1 MIDSIRAA
9 VRNLKRKWRRSVLTF
24 IGIAVG
30 VASVVVISTIG
41 EYGKTTV
48 TTELESLGLGGIM
61 VSANSQT
68 GYTSMEEK
76 ELEVIKKNNHVEH
89 AMPVMMLYSTLNI
102 RKETKDTLILGV
114 DETADQIISLE
125 VVHGRGFHAADIS
138 SNAKVCLIDQ
148 NLAKSAYSRENIVGK
163 EIYLSV
169 NGSYDAYTVI
179 GIIKTGSGL
188 LQSALGSYIP
198 TFVYVPYSTLQQSV
212 GETTFQQIAV
222 RVDNE
227 NDVDDISASI
237 VKSLERETGNP
248 GMYTAENLAKQ
259 KDGLTHL
266 LDTITLALTA
276 IGAISLFVASLSIMT
291 MMLVS
296 VNERTREIGI
306 KKSIGASKNNILME
320 FLTEALLISMI
331 GSLIGAGIG
340 ILVTYLASL
349 SLGVTVTFQLDMIL
363 YTILLSIG
371 VGVIFGV
378 NPALKAA
385 NMQPVDALRTE

>member
-138 SNAKVCLIDQ
+138 SNAKVCLI
-148 NLAKSAYSRENIVGK
+148 
-163 EIYLSV
+163 
-169 NGSYDAYTVI
+169 
-179 GIIKTGSGL
+179 
-188 LQSALGSYIP
+188 YI
-198 TFVYVPYSTLQQSV
+198 
-212 GETTFQQIAV
+212 
-222 RVDNE
+222 
-227 NDVDDISASI
+227 
-237 VKSLERETGNP
+237 
-248 GMYTAENLAKQ
+248 
-259 KDGLTHL
+259 
-266 LDTITLALTA
+266 
-276 IGAISLFVASLSIMT
+276 
-291 MMLVS
+291 
-296 VNERTREIGI
+296 
-306 KKSIGASKNNILME
+306 
-320 FLTEALLISMI
+320 
-331 GSLIGAGIG
+331 
-340 ILVTYLASL
+340 
-349 SLGVTVTFQLDMIL
+349 
-363 YTILLSIG
+363 
-371 VGVIFGV
+371 
-378 NPALKAA
+378 
-385 NMQPVDALRTE
+385 